1 MKSKLSTVFDAIV
14 IPIIL
19 VLLIFVFAVYLNVGG
34 QFHVLGEDNIIAVI
48 LVSGFAQM
56 IILGIPLVLGLLW
69 NKWAGGAAGFVMGG
83 IYYVANA
90 GQYNG
95 LFAAYTQ
102 TSVNTPITSDMISG
116 IMNGT
121 ITSITGVG
129 YPVPPVYNFFGD
141 VSMLFYLVNA
151 VIIGYMAGSLS
162 NGSTNFKRMLGA
174 GLTAAVITSVIQAYM
189 NYNVSL
195 APAQQMARDS
205 WATDPLMAIVVN
217 FVPSIALGVI
227 VPILAKVMTWY
238 GLQPQRH
245 LILENRGDKNW
256 QKTKFKISD
265 NLRRHNYTD

>member
-1 MKSKLSTVFDAIV
+1 MAENKFKLADIFGGII

-34 QFHVLGEDNIIAVI
+34 TYHVLGSDNVVAVI

-56 IILGIPLVLGLLW
+56 IILGVPLVLGLLW

-83 IYYVANA
+83 LYYVANA

-95 LFAAYTQ
+95 LFAMGG
-102 TSVNTPITSDMISG
+102 SISG
-116 IMNGT
+116 SIPVSAATLAGIANGT
-121 ITSITGVG
+121 ITSLNISGMST
-129 YPVPPVYNFFGD
+129 VPYNFFGD

-151 VIIGYMAGSLS
+151 VIIGYMAGALC

-174 GLTAAVITSVIQAYM
+174 GLTAAVITAVIQSYM

-195 APAQQMARDS
+195 APARSMAQAA
-205 WATDPLMAIVVN
+205 WATNLPNAILVN

-238 GLQPQRH
+238 GLQPQKH
-245 LILENRGDKNW
+245 AG
-256 QKTKFKISD
+256 
-265 NLRRHNYTD
+265 Y